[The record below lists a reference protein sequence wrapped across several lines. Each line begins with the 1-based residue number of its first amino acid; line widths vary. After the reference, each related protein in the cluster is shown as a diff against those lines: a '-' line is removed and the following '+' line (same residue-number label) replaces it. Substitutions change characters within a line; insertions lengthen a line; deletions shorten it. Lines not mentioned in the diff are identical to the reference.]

1 MDECERLNSEVEALR
16 KQNLELESSVATLKT
31 LPVVV
36 PRPIEPLLS
45 QLEDMRSSHAAERQ
59 LREKE
64 ARKLGAELKAAKREI
79 EYLGQQLTDLEA
91 EHARCLTRTREL
103 GDELSAAQRKVRVL
117 PGSRTLCWEEPVLG
131 SF

>member
-1 MDECERLNSEVEALR
+1 VEALR

-45 QLEDMRSSHAAERQ
+45 QLEDMRSSHAVERQ

-64 ARKLGAELKAAKREI
+64 ARKLGAELKAARREI

-103 GDELSAAQRKVRVL
+103 GDELSAAQRKVRGL
-117 PGSRTLCWEEPVLG
+117 PVSRTLCWEDPVLG